1 MNLPFPD
8 RRIRVD
14 DFFGE
19 YLPHLWHAATSETP
33 IRGWDGELLVQ
44 LRNRQGIKRDYSVSL
59 IQGTLQGGAGVPTH
73 PLCTVF
79 TDLSTWRTFL
89 TGVLPLIL
97 RYANDPGNGLR
108 GRISAMAGGESAGAL
123 PSPPEELWGM
133 IEIQYTDDAGEV
145 LTAEV
150 QIGDGA
156 GPRAVVQLGESS
168 LFTLLG
174 THSPAAALLKSDL
187 RVLGDLGY
195 ALKVAQWVESLP
207 SSGQN

>member
-14 DFFGE
+14 DFFGK
-19 YLPHLWHAATSETP
+19 YLPHLWHAATSERP
-33 IRGWDGELLVQ
+33 IRGWDVELFIQ
-44 LRNRQGIKRDYSVSL
+44 LRNQQGIKRDYSISL
-59 IQGTLQGGAGVPTH
+59 IQGTLQGGPGVPPH

-79 TDLSTWRTFL
+79 TDLSTWRAFL
-89 TGVLPLIL
+89 TGVLPLVL
-97 RYANDPGNGLR
+97 RYANDPGNNLR
-108 GRISAMAGGESAGAL
+108 GRISALAGGQSTGAL
-123 PSPPEELWGM
+123 SSPPKGLWGM

-145 LTAEV
+145 LVAEV

-187 RVLGDLGY
+187 RVEGDLGY

-207 SSGQN
+207 SREQN